1 MQSTVMNETDQANE
15 ILSIYRFYRLD
26 GRLYHDDEDD
36 RLNEL
41 FDAIVLAI
49 NECGMLKPLL
59 PQEEFVI
66 PCRGIAQQD
75 SIWLRRFEHQ
85 DTRAFFL
92 SDIYDFLRLFVGR
105 TRLRV
110 N

>member
-1 MQSTVMNETDQANE
+1 MSETDKAHE
-15 ILSIYRFYRLD
+15 ILDIYRFYGMD
-26 GRLYHDDEDD
+26 GRLYNHDAPNLLD
-36 RLNEL
+36 EL
-41 FDAIVLAI
+41 FDAVVMAI
-49 NECGMLKPLL
+49 SECGTLKPLL

-66 PCRGIAQQD
+66 PCRGILQKDRA
-75 SIWLRRFEHQ
+75 WLQRFEHQ

-105 TRLRV
+105 MKLRV

>member
-1 MQSTVMNETDQANE
+1 MNPSDKANE

-26 GRLYHDDEDD
+26 GSLYDCEDSD
-36 RLNEL
+36 RLDDL
-41 FDAIVLAI
+41 FEAVVQAI
-49 NECGMLKPLL
+49 EGCGVLKPLL
-59 PQEEFVI
+59 PQDEFVA
-66 PCRGIAQQD
+66 PCRGILNREKA
-75 SIWLRRFEHQ
+75 WLQRFEHR

-105 TRLRV
+105 VQLRV

>member
-1 MQSTVMNETDQANE
+1 MNETERAQE
-15 ILSIYRFYRLD
+15 ILSIYRFYKLD
-26 GRLYHDDEDD
+26 GKLYHYDEDD
-36 RLNEL
+36 RLDEL
-41 FDAIVLAI
+41 FDAIVHAI
-49 NECGMLKPLL
+49 NDCGMLQPLL
-59 PQEEFVI
+59 PKEEFVI
-66 PCRGIAQQD
+66 PCRGILNRERA
-75 SIWLRRFEHQ
+75 WLQRFEHQ

>member
-1 MQSTVMNETDQANE
+1 MNETERAQE
-15 ILSIYRFYRLD
+15 ILSIYRFYKLD
-26 GRLYHDDEDD
+26 GKLYHYDEDD
-36 RLNEL
+36 RLDEL
-41 FDAIVLAI
+41 FDAVVHAI
-49 NECGMLKPLL
+49 NDCGMLQPLL
-59 PQEEFVI
+59 PKEEFVI
-66 PCRGIAQQD
+66 PCRGILNRERA
-75 SIWLRRFEHQ
+75 WLQRFEHQ

>member
-1 MQSTVMNETDQANE
+1 MNNPSDKAHE

-26 GRLYHDDEDD
+26 GELYNDVDEERLD
-36 RLNEL
+36 EL
-41 FDAIVLAI
+41 FEAVVMAISDAGI
-49 NECGMLKPLL
+49 LKPFL
-59 PQEEFVI
+59 PQAEFVA
-66 PCRGIAQQD
+66 PCRGILERNPA
-75 SIWLRRFEHQ
+75 WLQRFEHK

>member
-1 MQSTVMNETDQANE
+1 MNPSDKANE

-26 GRLYHDDEDD
+26 GKLYNYEEDD
-36 RLNEL
+36 RLDDL
-41 FDAIVLAI
+41 FDAVVHAI
-49 NECGMLKPLL
+49 NDSGILKPLL

-66 PCRGIAQQD
+66 PCRGILQKDPAWMQ
-75 SIWLRRFEHQ
+75 RFDHQ

-105 TRLRV
+105 IQLRV

>member
-1 MQSTVMNETDQANE
+1 MSEIDKANE

-26 GRLYHDDEDD
+26 GRLYECEDGE
-36 RLNEL
+36 RLDQL
-41 FDAIVLAI
+41 FDAVTSAI
-49 NECGMLKPLL
+49 SESGILKPFL
-59 PQEEFVI
+59 PLQEFVI
-66 PCRGIAQQD
+66 PCRGVVNREKG
-75 SIWLRRFEHQ
+75 WLRRFEHP

-105 TRLRV
+105 SALRV

>member
-1 MQSTVMNETDQANE
+1 MNETDKARE
-15 ILSIYRFYRLD
+15 ILDIYRFYRMD
-26 GRLYHDDEDD
+26 GRLYHYDEDD
-36 RLNEL
+36 RLDEL
-41 FDAIVLAI
+41 FDAVVHAI
-49 NECGMLKPLL
+49 HDCGILKPLL

-66 PCRGIAQQD
+66 PCRGVLNQERA
-75 SIWLRRFEHQ
+75 WLQRFEHS

-105 TRLRV
+105 TKLRV

>member
-1 MQSTVMNETDQANE
+1 MNEIDRANE

-26 GRLYHDDEDD
+26 GKLYHYDEDD
-36 RLNEL
+36 RMDEL
-41 FDAIVLAI
+41 FDAVVMAI
-49 NECGMLKPLL
+49 NDCGILKPLL

-66 PCRGIAQQD
+66 PCRGILNREKV
-75 SIWLRRFEHQ
+75 WLDRFEHQ
-85 DTRAFFL
+85 DTRMFFL

-105 TRLRV
+105 TKLRV